1 MEKGFFEALKREH
14 HQISVLSFKALDIFI
29 PIFFG

>member
-1 MEKGFFEALKREH
+1 MEKGFFEALNSEY
-14 HQISVLSFKALDIFI
+14 HQISVLSFKALGVFN